1 MIALI
6 YQTLVLIFLGVLFT
20 NLLWN
25 LLTLR
30 RISKSDRP
38 VQFPFV
44 SILVPARNEERTIGR
59 LLESLAKQTYPSYEI
74 LVLDDQSED
83 RTREIVESFASRDPR
98 VRLLEGKPLPAGW
111 RGKCYACH
119 QLAREAG
126 GELLL
131 FTDADTCHEP
141 ESVAGAVA
149 HWENSG
155 ADLLTLA
162 TRLELLTF
170 WEKLLL
176 PLLPFAIL
184 TLAPPPGGL
193 HRLFPRFAMANGQF
207 LLFRRSAYE
216 KIGGHEAVRDA
227 LVEDVWLARRLVRAG
242 LRLVVRDG
250 TGIVSVRMYQSFGEI
265 WEGFSKNIFAGF
277 EYVLPA
283 LALGLIFSFAAFAA
297 PYFLLL
303 AGLLFGLDFF
313 AWVALP
319 LLQIAAVFL
328 MRLLIRFRSREGLW
342 PIFLHPLALLLFIG
356 IALDSAYRILSRR
369 GAVWKGRSYFR

>member
-1 MIALI
+1 MLI

-38 VQFPFV
+38 SRFPLV
-44 SILVPARNEERTIGR
+44 SILVPARNEERGISR
-59 LLESLAKQTYPSYEI
+59 CLESLAKQTYPNYEI
-74 LVLDDQSED
+74 LVLDDQSKD
-83 RTREIVESFASRDPR
+83 GTRAIVERFSERHPR
-98 VRLLEGKPLPAGW
+98 VRLLEGKPLPPGW
-111 RGKCYACH
+111 QGKCYACH
-119 QLAREAG
+119 ELAREARG
-126 GELLL
+126 GLLL

-141 ESVAGAVA
+141 ESVTGAVA
-149 HWENSG
+149 HWEDSS

-162 TRLELLTF
+162 ARLELVGF

-184 TLAPPPGGL
+184 TSAPPPGPL
-193 HRLFPRFAMANGQF
+193 HRIFPRFAMANGQF

-216 KIGGHEAVRDA
+216 KIGGHEAVQDA
-227 LVEDVWLARRLVRAG
+227 LVEDLWLAREIVRAG

-250 TGIVSVRMYQSFGEI
+250 TGIVSVRMYRSFKEI

-283 LALGLIFSFAAFAA
+283 LLFGLAFSLAAFVA
-297 PYFLLL
+297 PYLILL
-303 AGLLFGLDFF
+303 AGIVFRLDFF
-313 AWVALP
+313 VWVVLP
-319 LLQIAAVFL
+319 SLQIALVWL
-328 MRLLIRFRSREGLW
+328 MRLLMLLRLPENVW
-342 PIFLHPLALLLFIG
+342 PIFLHPLATLIFTG
-356 IALDSAYRILSRR
+356 IALNSASRILSGR